1 MPSRPGAKSRLDSW
15 PPTQVRLTPTTP
27 KDYPSLED
35 IDADPLT
42 YFLTPAPDLEDM
54 DEDVD
59 MIDFDAGIESPG
71 RSHDIVRSVS
81 PSSLEGLAMPKSR
94 MASPPVPELYETTM
108 PDTDEEEEDYVRFAP
123 PSIGLPRNPWGP
135 KEIMTRSKTR
145 STAGP
150 SMRLTAEALLSVSSP
165 RGRSRA
171 TSGRGRDAASASLRR
186 RGSHLWRSPSP
197 DVWSIE
203 EETEEEMLSEL
214 GSSVGPRSTTDG
226 DRPETTRVDG
236 KAAKPKKRV
245 RFVLPGEEM

>member
-1 MPSRPGAKSRLDSW
+1 MPSRPGANSRLDSW
-15 PPTQVRLTPTTP
+15 PPTQVRLAPTTP

-54 DEDVD
+54 EDAD
-59 MIDFDAGIESPG
+59 MMDFDAGIESPG
-71 RSHDIVRSVS
+71 RSNDIVRSVS
-81 PSSLEGLAMPKSR
+81 PSSLEGLAKPKSR
-94 MASPPVPELYETTM
+94 MASPPVPELYDTTM

-123 PSIGLPRNPWGP
+123 PHIGLPKLLWGP
-135 KEIMTRSKTR
+135 KETGIMTRSKTR
-145 STAGP
+145 STSGP
-150 SMRLTAEALLSVSSP
+150 SMRLTAEALLSVSAP

-171 TSGRGRDAASASLRR
+171 SGRGRDTASASLRR

-226 DRPETTRVDG
+226 DRPEKTLVDG